1 METQTIEFNGAT
13 LNVTYNVSKY
23 YPATFGRPQEGGE
36 VDIQEIFL
44 EDSSINIVDLLE
56 PQLDDIA
63 DQLDIN
69 LYDYV

>member
-1 METQTIEFNGAT
+1 METQTIFYNGFELA
-13 LNVTYNVSKY
+13 VTFNVSKY
-23 YPATFGRPQEGGE
+23 YPATLEDPAKGGE

-44 EDSSINIVDLLE
+44 DDFNIVDLLE

-63 DQLDIN
+63 DQLEIN